1 MIIQI
6 EKLLLF
12 SVQLCMFSS
21 FLNSH
26 LLITLHQILN
36 PILILK
42 FYPFSQWLD
51 SMVKPLQNIIDGKK
65 YNLFSSDETD
75 IFTLPPLGSL
85 ENKSPEVKFYGHF
98 IFMRCFIYLLIR
110 IHFFIMYSFIY
121 F

>member
-12 SVQLCMFSS
+12 SVQLCILSS
-21 FLNSH
+21 SLNSR

-85 ENKSPEVKFYGHF
+85 ENKSPEVTFYGHF

-110 IHFFIMYSFIY
+110 IHFFRMYSFIY